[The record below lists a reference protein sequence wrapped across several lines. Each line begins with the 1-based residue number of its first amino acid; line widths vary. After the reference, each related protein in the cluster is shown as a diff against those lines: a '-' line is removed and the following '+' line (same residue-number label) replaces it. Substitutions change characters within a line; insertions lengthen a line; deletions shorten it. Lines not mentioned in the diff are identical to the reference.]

1 MKFDSNK
8 KYVAE
13 LLREKG
19 KKFIIPE
26 YQRPYR
32 WTKDECETLWNDIL
46 GVFYNGGNIEE
57 YFLGSI
63 VAFERKKSE
72 LEIIDGQQRITTFT
86 LLFRAFYE
94 CLKTG
99 TAKVAPLF
107 LVEFGKCVWE
117 IDLKKGLIFNNPH
130 LISKVATDANN
141 HILKNIL
148 SEDINIPLIMANN
161 SNYAQNYI
169 FFSKKLEEFIK
180 KDPLRFEELCEMFLE
195 QKLFILFV
203 VCDSQESAMTIFNT
217 LNSRGLPLS
226 NADILKGYIYKN
238 KKDKKDKEKF
248 ANDWKDI
255 ESKIEESDNIKDL
268 DFLFLQYMHII
279 RAENGDTDSTTQAVL
294 TFFTKKDQKKKCYGA
309 LQDWLSKPETMP
321 FISNLADFWIK
332 PENYLSEKSNRY
344 IDILDLF
351 QNDTWKIF
359 VSYLVWRKKDCFN
372 DNDNFDRYKFS
383 EEFDKYL
390 PKLIKFITLQFIN
403 KNASTNVIKDIVFKM
418 NVSLKKLKKNEENF
432 PEIQQSI
439 PKMPKEDMF
448 FDIMKNFDTRKIKY
462 ILFLYAYIYNYFEE
476 DINPKNIKLE
486 VEHIL
491 PKEWQN
497 ANFDG
502 WDEETHKEY
511 LEKIGNKIL
520 LDKPSNAK
528 CKDGFFAKK
537 QTIYKNVYD
546 RANLKEVKDLG
557 TPKIENKGDN
567 IHNVLKQKDENKR
580 NIWEKTD
587 IDNREKEIY
596 KNLNSFLS
604 SNN

>member
-255 ESKIEESDNIKDL
+255 ETKIEESENVKDL

-279 RAENGDTDSTTQAVL
+279 RAENEDTNTTTQGIL
-294 TFFTKKDQKKKCYGA
+294 PFFTKTDKKEYYGA
-309 LQDWLSKPETMP
+309 LQDWLYKPETMP
-321 FISNLADFWIK
+321 FISNLSDFWISPK
-332 PENYLSEKSNRY
+332 EYLSEKSSRY
-344 IDILDLF
+344 ISILNLF
-351 QNDTWKIF
+351 QNDTWKFF
-359 VSYLVWRKKDCFN
+359 VSYLVWRNKNCFN
-372 DNDNFDRYKFS
+372 NDTFNKNKFS
-383 EEFDKYL
+383 KEFDKFL
-390 PKLIKFITLQFIN
+390 PELIKYITLPFLN
-403 KNASTNVIKDIVFKM
+403 NNATTGVVKEIVFKM
-418 NVSLKKLKKNEENF
+418 NVSLYKKENF
-432 PEIQQSI
+432 TIGNS
-439 PKMPKEDMF
+439 MPKQKVF
-448 FDIMKNFDTRKIKY
+448 FEIINSFDTRKIKY
-462 ILFLYAYIYNYFEE
+462 ILFLYAYIYSKFKE
-476 DINPKNIKLE
+476 DINASDLE

-497 ANFDG
+497 MDVSDF
-502 WDEETHKEY
+502 DEESHKKY
-511 LEKIGNKIL
+511 VEKIGNKIL
-520 LDKPSNAK
+520 LDKKSNIK
-528 CKDGFFAKK
+528 CSNNFFAKK
-537 QTIYKNVYD
+537 QEIYKKIYD
-546 RANLKEVKDLG
+546 KGYNLKEVYDLG
-557 TPKIENKGDN
+557 IRE
-567 IHNVLKQKDENKR
+567 R

>member
-1 MKFDSNK
+1 MEFKPEK
-8 KYVAE
+8 QYIAK
-13 LLREKG
+13 LLGEEG
-19 KKFIIPE
+19 QKFIIPE

-46 GVFYNGGNIEE
+46 GVFGDGSNVEE

-63 VAFERKKSE
+63 VTYKNDNGG

-94 CLKTG
+94 HLKSEFK
-99 TAKVAPLF
+99 TARGDYQID
-107 LVEFGKCVWE
+107 FGKCIWE
-117 IDLKKGLIFNNPH
+117 YIRNEGFDFENRH
-130 LISKVATDANN
+130 LLSQIITSNDEKALEQ
-141 HILKNIL
+141 ILN
-148 SEDINIPLIMANN
+148 ENC
-161 SNYAQNYI
+161 
-169 FFSKKLEEFIK
+169 KLENKYKNLNYFKNYDYFYQKLIDFK
-180 KDPLRFEELCEMFLE
+180 GKQGFSFQKFCDMFLGN
-195 QKLFILFV
+195 KLFVLLV

-238 KKDKKDKEKF
+238 KKDKKDKENF
-248 ANDWKDI
+248 ANDWKKI
-255 ESKIEESDNIKDL
+255 ETKIEESDNIKDL

-279 RAENGDTDSTTQAVL
+279 RAENEDTATTTQGVL
-294 TFFTKKDQKKKCYGA
+294 PFFTKTDKKEYYGA
-309 LQDWLSKPETMP
+309 LQDWLYKPETMP

-344 IDILDLF
+344 IDILNLF

-432 PEIQQSI
+432 PEIQQSM

-537 QTIYKNVYD
+537 QTIYKNVYEK
-546 RANLKEVKDLG
+546 ANLKEVYDLG
-557 TPKIENKGDN
+557 IKE
-567 IHNVLKQKDENKR
+567 HSVLKKKEENKR
-580 NIWEKTD
+580 SIWEKKD
-587 IDNREKEIY
+587 IENREEEIY

>member
-1 MKFDSNK
+1 MQFDSK
-8 KYVAE
+8 KEYVAR
-13 LLREKG
+13 LLDEG
-19 KKFIIPE
+19 QKFIIPE

-32 WTKDECETLWNDIL
+32 WTKDECETLWEDIL
-46 GVFYNGGNIEE
+46 GVFGDGSEIEE

-63 VAFERKKSE
+63 VTYRNDNGE

-94 CLKTG
+94 CLKPEFKTARGDYPIAFGECIWEYKKNKGFCFENRHLISRVITG
-99 TAKVAPLF
+99 KDEKALEQLLSENCDELEDKYKNSNYYKNYDYFYKKL
-107 LVEFGKCVWE
+107 
-117 IDLKKGLIFNNPH
+117 IDFKGKKGLSF
-130 LISKVATDANN
+130 
-141 HILKNIL
+141 
-148 SEDINIPLIMANN
+148 
-161 SNYAQNYI
+161 
-169 FFSKKLEEFIK
+169 KKLC
-180 KDPLRFEELCEMFLE
+180 DMFLE
-195 QKLFILFV
+195 KNLFVLLV

-226 NADILKGYIYKN
+226 NADILKGYIYKRSEG
-238 KKDKKDKEKF
+238 KEKEKF
-248 ANDWKDI
+248 ANDWRDI
-255 ESKIEESDNIKDL
+255 ETKVEESDSVKDL
-268 DFLFLQYMHII
+268 DFLFIQYMHII
-279 RAENGDTDSTTQAVL
+279 RAENEDTDSTTQAVI
-294 TFFTKKDQKKKCYGA
+294 TFFTKKDEKKKCFGA
-309 LQDWLSKPETMP
+309 LQDWLYKPETMP
-321 FISNLADFWIK
+321 FISHLADFWISPK
-332 PENYLSEKSNRY
+332 EYLSDKSSRY
-344 IDILDLF
+344 ISILNLF

-390 PKLIKFITLQFIN
+390 PKLIKVITLQFIN
-403 KNASTNVIKDIVFKM
+403 NNASTNVIKDIVFKM

-476 DINPKNIKLE
+476 DINPKNLKLE

-491 PKEWQN
+491 PKEWQS

-502 WDEETHKEY
+502 WTEVLHKEY
-511 LEKIGNKIL
+511 VEKIGNKIL
-520 LDKPSNAK
+520 LDKPSNIK

-580 NIWEKTD
+580 NIWEKQD

>member
-148 SEDINIPLIMANN
+148 SKDINIPLIMANN

-255 ESKIEESDNIKDL
+255 ESKIEESENVKDL

-309 LQDWLSKPETMP
+309 LQDWLYKSETMP
-321 FISNLADFWIK
+321 FISNLADFWISPK
-332 PENYLSEKSNRY
+332 EYLSKESSRY
-344 IDILDLF
+344 IDILNLF

-359 VSYLVWRKKDCFN
+359 VSYLVWRNKNCFN
-372 DNDNFDRYKFS
+372 NDTFNKNKFS

-403 KNASTNVIKDIVFKM
+403 NNASTNVIKDIVFKM
-418 NVSLKKLKKNEENF
+418 NVSLKENEENF
-432 PEIQQSI
+432 PAIQQS
-439 PKMPKEDMF
+439 MPNEETF
-448 FDIMKNFDTRKIKY
+448 FNTMKNFDTRKIKY
-462 ILFLYAYIYNYFEE
+462 ILFLYAYIYSKFEE
-476 DINPKNIKLE
+476 DINASDLE

-491 PKEWQN
+491 PKN
-497 ANFDG
+497 LKFASSFFT
-502 WDEETHKEY
+502 EELHKEY
-511 LEKIGNKIL
+511 VEKIGNKIL
-520 LDKPSNAK
+520 LDRVSNK
-528 CKDGFFAKK
+528 QCLNNVFELK
-537 QTIYKNVYD
+537 QTIYKEVYNKGY
-546 RANLKEVKDLG
+546 NLKEVYDLG
-557 TPKIENKGDN
+557 IKE
-567 IHNVLKQKDENKR
+567 HSVLKKKEENKR
-580 NIWEKTD
+580 NIWEKQD
-587 IDNREKEIY
+587 IDNREEEIY

>member
-13 LLREKG
+13 LLHEKG

-46 GVFYNGGNIEE
+46 GVFDNGGSIEE

-148 SEDINIPLIMANN
+148 SKDINIPLIMANN

-180 KDPLRFEELCEMFLE
+180 KDTLRFEELCEMFLE

-238 KKDKKDKEKF
+238 KKNKKNKEKF

-279 RAENGDTDSTTQAVL
+279 RAVNGDTDSTTQAVI

-309 LQDWLSKPETMP
+309 LQDWLYKTETIP
-321 FISNLADFWIK
+321 FISNLADFWISPK
-332 PENYLSEKSNRY
+332 EYLSEKSNRY
-344 IDILDLF
+344 INILNLF

-359 VSYLVWRKKDCFN
+359 VSYLVWRNKNCFKSN
-372 DNDNFDRYKFS
+372 IFNKNEFS
-383 EEFDKYL
+383 KEFDKYL
-390 PKLIKFITLQFIN
+390 PELIKFITLHFIN
-403 KNASTNVIKDIVFKM
+403 NNASTNVIKDIVFKM
-418 NVSLKKLKKNEENF
+418 NVSLHKQANF
-432 PEIQQSI
+432 PEIQQS
-439 PKMPKEDMF
+439 MPEYKIFFERMKE
-448 FDIMKNFDTRKIKY
+448 FDTRKIKY
-462 ILFLYAYIYNYFEE
+462 ILYLYAYIYSEFKE
-476 DINPKNIKLE
+476 DINPKNLE

-491 PKEWQN
+491 PKN
-497 ANFDG
+497 LKFASSFFT
-502 WDEETHKEY
+502 EEPHKEY
-511 LEKIGNKIL
+511 TEELHKKYVEELHKEYVEKIGNKIL
-520 LDKPSNAK
+520 LDRVSNK
-528 CKDGFFAKK
+528 QCLNNVFELK
-537 QTIYKNVYD
+537 QTIYKEVYN
-546 RANLKEVKDLG
+546 RGYNLKEVYDLG
-557 TPKIENKGDN
+557 TKE
-567 IHNVLKQKDENKR
+567 HSVLKQKDENKR
-580 NIWEKTD
+580 SIWEKKD
-587 IDNREKEIY
+587 IDKREEEIY
-596 KNLNSFLS
+596 KNLSSFLS
-604 SNN
+604 NNN

>member
-13 LLREKG
+13 LLCEKG

-226 NADILKGYIYKN
+226 NADILKGYIYKRSEG
-238 KKDKKDKEKF
+238 KEKEKF

-309 LQDWLSKPETMP
+309 LQDWLSKPETIP
-321 FISNLADFWIK
+321 FISNLADFWISPK
-332 PENYLSEKSNRY
+332 EYLSDKSSRY
-344 IDILDLF
+344 ISILNLF
-351 QNDTWKIF
+351 QNDTWKFF
-359 VSYLVWRKKDCFN
+359 VSYLVWKNKDCFN
-372 DNDNFDRYKFS
+372 DNFDKDKFS
-383 EEFDKYL
+383 IEFDEYL
-390 PKLIKFITLQFIN
+390 PKLIKVITLQFIN
-403 KNASTNVIKDIVFKM
+403 NNASTNVIKDIVFKM
-418 NVSLKKLKKNEENF
+418 NVSLKKKENF

-439 PKMPKEDMF
+439 PEEKIF
-448 FDIMKNFDTRKIKY
+448 LGIMKNFDTRKIKY
-462 ILFLYAYIYNYFEE
+462 ILFLYAYIYSEFKE
-476 DINPKNIKLE
+476 DINASDLE

-491 PKEWQN
+491 PKEWQS
-497 ANFDG
+497 ANFG
-502 WDEETHKEY
+502 SWTEELHKEY
-511 LEKIGNKIL
+511 VEKIGNKIL
-520 LDKPSNAK
+520 LDKKSNIK
-528 CKDGFFAKK
+528 CSNNFFAKK
-537 QTIYKNVYD
+537 QEIYKKIYD
-546 RANLKEVKDLG
+546 KGYNLKEVYDLG
-557 TPKIENKGDN
+557 IRE
-567 IHNVLKQKDENKR
+567 R
-580 NIWEKTD
+580 NICEKTD

>member
-94 CLKTG
+94 CLRTG

-148 SEDINIPLIMANN
+148 SEDINIPLIMVNN

-309 LQDWLSKPETMP
+309 LQDWLYKTETIP
-321 FISNLADFWIK
+321 FISNLADFWISPK
-332 PENYLSEKSNRY
+332 EYLSEKSNRY
-344 IDILDLF
+344 IDILNLF

-383 EEFDKYL
+383 KEFDEYL
-390 PKLIKFITLQFIN
+390 PKLIKVITLQFIN
-403 KNASTNVIKDIVFKM
+403 NNASTNVIKDIVFKM
-418 NVSLKKLKKNEENF
+418 NVSLKKKENF

-448 FDIMKNFDTRKIKY
+448 FDTMKDFDTRKIKY
-462 ILFLYAYIYNYFEE
+462 ILFLYAYIYSKFEE
-476 DINPKNIKLE
+476 DINASDLE

-491 PKEWQN
+491 PKN
-497 ANFDG
+497 LKFASSFFT
-502 WDEETHKEY
+502 EELHKEY
-511 LEKIGNKIL
+511 VEKIGNKIL
-520 LDKPSNAK
+520 LDRVSNK
-528 CKDGFFAKK
+528 QCLNNVFELK
-537 QTIYKNVYD
+537 QTIYKEVYNKGY
-546 RANLKEVKDLG
+546 NLKEVYDLG
-557 TPKIENKGDN
+557 IKE
-567 IHNVLKQKDENKR
+567 HSVLKKKEENKR
-580 NIWEKTD
+580 NIWEKQD
-587 IDNREKEIY
+587 IDNREEEIY

>member
-148 SEDINIPLIMANN
+148 SEDINIQLIMANN

-279 RAENGDTDSTTQAVL
+279 RAENEDTNTTTQGIL
-294 TFFTKKDQKKKCYGA
+294 PFFTKINKKEYYGA
-309 LQDWLSKPETMP
+309 LQDWLYKTETIP
-321 FISNLADFWIK
+321 FISNLADFWISPK
-332 PENYLSEKSNRY
+332 EYLSDKSSRY
-344 IDILDLF
+344 ISILNLF
-351 QNDTWKIF
+351 QNDTWKFF

-372 DNDNFDRYKFS
+372 DNDNFDKDKFS

-390 PKLIKFITLQFIN
+390 PELIKVITIHFIN
-403 KNASTNVIKDIVFKM
+403 NNASTNVLKDIVFKM
-418 NVSLKKLKKNEENF
+418 NVSLKQENF
-432 PEIQQSI
+432 TAIQQS
-439 PKMPKEDMF
+439 MPEKGIF
-448 FDIMKNFDTRKIKY
+448 FERMKDFDTRKIKY
-462 ILFLYAYIYNYFEE
+462 ILFLYAYIYSKFEE
-476 DINPKNIKLE
+476 DINASDLE

-491 PKEWQN
+491 PKN
-497 ANFDG
+497 SKFASPSFT
-502 WDEETHKEY
+502 EELHKEY
-511 LEKIGNKIL
+511 VEKIGNKIL
-520 LDKPSNAK
+520 LDRVSNK
-528 CKDGFFAKK
+528 QCLNNVFELK
-537 QTIYKNVYD
+537 QTIYKEVYNKGY
-546 RANLKEVKDLG
+546 NLKEVYDLG
-557 TPKIENKGDN
+557 IKE
-567 IHNVLKQKDENKR
+567 HSVLKKKEENKR
-580 NIWEKTD
+580 NIWEKQD
-587 IDNREKEIY
+587 IDNREEEIY